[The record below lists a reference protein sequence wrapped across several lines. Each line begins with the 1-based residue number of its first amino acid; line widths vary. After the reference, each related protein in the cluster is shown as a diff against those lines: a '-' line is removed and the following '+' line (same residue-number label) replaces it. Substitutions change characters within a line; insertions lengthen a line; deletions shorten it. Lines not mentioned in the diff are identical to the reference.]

1 MSIHTWFIFPISASG
16 VNCYPRNTAYMTAV
30 KILTF
35 LELGKMNHVWMDTIY
50 EWNVPQQADIERL
63 QEILLTEMTMS
74 PMLFW
79 KLNVCTTSGILSEV
93 YAALTWIGAQP
104 QHPPEEAANA
114 IRLLIEPPS
123 TIHILPDGR
132 ESSLKMLELAER
144 YHLTARRVHDARHAA
159 MAIVSGVR
167 HVYTYNVQDWQV
179 FKPERLTITGPDS
192 VLQG

>member
-1 MSIHTWFIFPISASG
+1 MQSTITLSNYILFDAGVFIGALLRGDERHTEARPLVEAARMG
-16 VNCYPRNTAYMTAV
+16 
-30 KILTF
+30 
-35 LELGKMNHVWMDTIY
+35 
-50 EWNVPQQADIERL
+50 
-63 QEILLTEMTMS
+63 
-74 PMLFW
+74 

-167 HVYTYNVQDWQV
+167 HVYTYDVQDWQM
-179 FKPERLTITGPDS
+179 FKPEGLTITGPDS